1 MVSSPLNFGLCMS
14 PLRFFCVWAAARL
27 LGFSPR
33 VLVLSTAA
41 CVGGSCTKSHPHR
54 SAWGNLLTGWM
65 AAKAQRQE
73 LRRRL
78 TASQCH
84 AGSLAAIASPGDW
97 RTRMKRDVTFHEWR
111 TWVRQDQAEHPR
123 RPNDAE
129 GLVRALPPSTGPPR
143 RPHRR
148 STRRLT
154 SRCRRQSV
162 SQRAVPV
169 HGPSPTLWPLA
180 LLALTR

>member
-1 MVSSPLNFGLCMS
+1 MS

-27 LGFSPR
+27 LGFPHVCWSSR
-33 VLVLSTAA
+33 QLLAW
-41 CVGGSCTKSHPHR
+41 VGVAR

-84 AGSLAAIASPGDW
+84 TGSLAAIASPGDW
-97 RTRMKRDVTFHEWR
+97 RTRLKRDVTFHEWR
-111 TWVRQDQAEHPR
+111 TWPSHGVGRRRHVRQDHAEQPQ

-129 GLVRALPPSTGPPR
+129 GLVEL
-143 RPHRR
+143 
-148 STRRLT
+148 
-154 SRCRRQSV
+154 CRRQQGS
-162 SQRAVPV
+162 RA
-169 HGPSPTLWPLA
+169 
-180 LLALTR
+180 ALTVGSRDGWRPVVDVSSWANDLCLSTAPVPRSGHSLCSQ